1 MTIKTVLKGSVAAA
15 ALFAVAAPVSPA
27 QAGSIAGG
35 NDNNLTVSGQVN
47 RAVLYYRDGKGSEVT
62 HVDNTN
68 SNTRVRFVAKGKLNE
83 AVSVGSNME
92 VAFSSNPS
100 ASVSNAPGGLRGG
113 GTNNFTE
120 RLLNVHIDHKQF
132 GRLTMGQANTASN
145 GTSEVDLSPGVAL
158 YSSVADIAGGLQF
171 RRSKDVADGNPLTM
185 GVPGDTA
192 ATKDSRAT
200 FATTSSVYNN
210 FDGLSRDDIIRYD
223 TPTVA
228 GFKISAS
235 NVSGSDANDVSLRYA
250 GKFGGVKF
258 QSAVSY
264 VNAQTR
270 SYVNTQNTTVG
281 ATGFKGFNG
290 SFSVKHDSGAG
301 LTFASASRTFR
312 DRDAVIDEEDVKVKK
327 RTGRFYYGKLF
338 YGAKLTPLGTTTFQA
353 DGGSYR
359 NVLRKGGKAYA
370 LGGAVVQNLDKVGSE
385 LYLGYRYYNLSKVS
399 SADTNKYDAI
409 HAAFTGMRVKF

>member
-47 RAVLYYRDGKGSEVT
+47 RAVLYYSDGKSSEVT

-171 RRSKDVADGNPLTM
+171 RRSRDVADGDPFTA
-185 GVPGDTA
+185 GDQA
-192 ATKDSRAT
+192 ATKGSRAT
-200 FATTSSVYNN
+200 FVTTGSVYNN

-228 GFKISAS
+228 GFKIAAS
-235 NVSGSDANDVSLRYA
+235 NAAGGDANDVSLRYA

-264 VNAQTR
+264 VNAQAR
-270 SYVNTQNTTVG
+270 SYVTTQNTTVVTAG
-281 ATGFKGFNG
+281 ASAFKGFNG

-301 LTFASASRTFR
+301 LTFASASRTFK
-312 DRDAVIDEEDVKVKK
+312 DRDAVKK

-359 NVLRKGGKAYA
+359 NVSRKGSKAYA